1 MDQGSIFTRNFN
13 LTLRSRL
20 EVFTPFIQILIGPR
34 QVGKT
39 TAVKQI
45 IDEYGE
51 KASYLNLE
59 NIGPDPH
66 EKIRFE
72 WRRLNNLAGH
82 KIIALDEIQNVPDWA
97 VLIKELY
104 DEVRPDKELSVVI
117 LGSSALEL
125 LLRGEESLLGRFE
138 IIRAPHWSFQESKN
152 AFGWDLDTF
161 LQFGGYPSISEI
173 LKDNSIQAKRRVQVF
188 IRDSIIEPVITRDI
202 LSLQSVM
209 NTALFRQIL
218 TVSLSLPCE
227 EISFAKLL
235 GQLSEK
241 GSTVTVKN
249 YLELLEK
256 GLLIKLLYRFSD
268 GKIRQRTSS
277 PKIIPLAP
285 ALIHAFNNPDAILN
299 DAAWFGHVFEAAV
312 ISRIAEISHFDF
324 YYWSNSREDVDLVI
338 KDYNSIV
345 GIEIKSGNVQDHRGL
360 RAFKK
365 EFPRAKTL
373 MINRNSGEE
382 ILSSPQPE
390 EVIEKLISLQ
400 N

>member
-1 MDQGSIFTRNFN
+1 MGQDTVFTRNFFE
-13 LTLRSRL
+13 TLRSRL

-39 TAVKQI
+39 TAVWEI
-45 IDEYGE
+45 IHNHAE
-51 KASYLNLE
+51 KARYINLE

-72 WRRLNNLAGH
+72 WKRINKLRGH

-104 DEVRPDKELSVVI
+104 DEVRPQKELSVVI
-117 LGSSALEL
+117 LGSSSLDL

-138 IIRAPHWSFQESKN
+138 IVRAPHWSFQEIRD
-152 AFGWDLDTF
+152 AFGWDLERY
-161 LQFGGYPSISEI
+161 LQFGGYPDISQMI
-173 LKDNSIQAKRRVQVF
+173 KDNSTDAKRRVQLF
-188 IRDSIIEPVITRDI
+188 IRDAIIEPVITRDI
-202 LSLQSVM
+202 LSLQTVM

-227 EISFAKLL
+227 EISFAKFL
-235 GQLSEK
+235 GQLSDK
-241 GSTVTVKN
+241 GSTATVKS

-256 GLLIKLLYRFSD
+256 GLLIKLLYRFSE

-299 DAAWFGHVFEAAV
+299 DAGWFGHVFEASV
-312 ISRIAEISHFDF
+312 ISRIAEISHFDL

-338 KDYNSIV
+338 KDYNSIIGV
-345 GIEIKSGNVQDHRGL
+345 EIKSGTIHDHRGL

-365 EFPRAKTL
+365 EYPRAKTL
-373 MINRNSGEE
+373 MIDRVTGEE
-382 ILSSPQPE
+382 ILSSRKPE
-390 EVIEKLISLQ
+390 KVIEKLVSLQ